1 MNEIITEL
9 LKKLDVKQINELL
22 GKLIGKDGLL
32 NNDIVKQLAAK
43 LGADPQK
50 LLSLLP
56 NILKKTGFDGTSK
69 LAQSGAEAQAL
80 NAEKLLSAIDI
91 SELIKLIPAAGAIKA
106 VHSASKFASK
116 KIEEEMGKIKVVEST
131 LWQGSA
137 TTEIQKAA
145 DLAAEY
151 AKTEVGETV
160 TEEDLTLLK
169 AYRDLASKALDSAK
183 DRKEKLLK
191 AGTDRYSDPV
201 AEMNT
206 AIIKCSGAFRTL
218 NEKVETA
225 EKKIKR

>member
-50 LLSLLP
+50 LLSMLP
-56 NILKKTGFDGTSK
+56 NILKKTGSDKSGT
-69 LAQSGAEAQAL
+69 EAQAL
-80 NAEKLLSAIDI
+80 NAEKLLSCLDM
-91 SELIKLIPAAGAIKA
+91 SELVKLIPAAGAIKA
-106 VHSASKFASK
+106 VHSVSKFASK

-218 NEKVETA
+218 NEKVEAA
-225 EKKIKR
+225 EKKVKK